1 MNIFEVT
8 KRYDSIEFMYVLDM
22 KQINKP
28 TQPIYLCGDQWYLTS
43 TRQINVAYNVDIL
56 NLQICHNDL
65 SNRYK
70 GTWSLTRL
78 DETTI
83 HKDFNTVREEQLDKK
98 IRLVISS
105 HLMGLINLKVMIR
118 VDVVDVV
125 NQHSV
130 NNTLTHIL
138 YKQSVVQQSS
148 DVMIITEDN
157 SIIIP
162 VHKAI
167 LIQRSPVFKAMFD
180 SNLTESNTNQIQ
192 IPDFDV
198 NIIKRMVEFLYKGTF
213 SNLENISY
221 EDLISLLAIANKYE
235 VICLKDVSARYIA
248 SLITIDNVADVR
260 RFAIMYNSTNLLEKC
275 VHFIQ
280 INAQVLFKDDHF
292 LSTCSEYSSH

>member
-1 MNIFEVT
+1 MICQ
-8 KRYDSIEFMYVLDM
+8 SA
-22 KQINKP
+22 
-28 TQPIYLCGDQWYLTS
+28 
-43 TRQINVAYNVDIL
+43 TRVHGQ
-56 NLQICHNDL
+56 
-65 SNRYK
+65 
-70 GTWSLTRL
+70 G
-78 DETTI
+78 ETII
-83 HKDFNTVREEQLDKK
+83 HKDFNTVREEQLDKQ

-105 HLMGLINLKVMIR
+105 HLMGLINLKIVIR
-118 VDVVDVV
+118 VDVVDVD

-130 NNTLTHIL
+130 NNTLTHNL

-167 LIQRSPVFKAMFD
+167 LTQRSPVFKAMFD

-198 NIIKRMVEFLYKGTF
+198 NTIKRMVEFLYKGTF
-213 SNLENISY
+213 FNLENISY

-248 SLITIDNVADVR
+248 SLITIDNIA
-260 RFAIMYNSTNLLEKC
+260 
-275 VHFIQ
+275 
-280 INAQVLFKDDHF
+280 
-292 LSTCSEYSSH
+292 